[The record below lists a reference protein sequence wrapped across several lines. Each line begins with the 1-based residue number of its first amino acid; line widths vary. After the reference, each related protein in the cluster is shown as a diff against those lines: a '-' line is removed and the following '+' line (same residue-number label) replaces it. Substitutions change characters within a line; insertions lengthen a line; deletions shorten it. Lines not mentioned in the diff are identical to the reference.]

1 MAGEIDINTVAKAYA
16 RWAPVYDFVFGAVF
30 DAGRKASIAA
40 AGLAAGIP
48 LAAAGAMGRA
58 SRRRAPA
65 RAPRDAAAR
74 TFLADPLRA
83 AGGRE
88 RAGPA
93 GRGWRTTL
101 TVRTWTCTMHHG
113 SEFDDLRWKRD
124 LQRATACDVANSC
137 EQEGIAPAA
146 A

>member
-1 MAGEIDINTVAKAYA
+1 MLLEDSLRGAGVVSGFE
-16 RWAPVYDFVFGAVF
+16 G
-30 DAGRKASIAA
+30 SIVDV
-40 AGLAAGIP
+40 GSGGGVPGIP
-48 LAAAGAMGRA
+48 LATAGAMGRA